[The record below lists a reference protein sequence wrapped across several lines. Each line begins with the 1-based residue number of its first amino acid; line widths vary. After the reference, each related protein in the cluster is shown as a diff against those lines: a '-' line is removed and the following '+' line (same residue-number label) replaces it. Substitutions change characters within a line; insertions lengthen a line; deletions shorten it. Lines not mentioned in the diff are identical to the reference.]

1 MGEVK
6 DIMVFMMWKEPAPD
20 GLALR
25 WVVFVLGYLDSD
37 WSSAIAVLY
46 SDSV

>member
-20 GLALR
+20 GLALPVKLENYTVR
-25 WVVFVLGYLDSD
+25 LWAEDRRKRS
-37 WSSAIAVLY
+37 
-46 SDSV
+46 